1 MNVGSHA
8 KGAGLSQR
16 EATAPGDEDAGHNE
30 VLRAKYLDY
39 CSAQL
44 ADLLVFISPDEI
56 YLIAQRAA
64 QERGDTGELSYTRM
78 VQTATEWLA
87 DKVKLPPFEIW
98 VEDYLAH
105 PELYEEF
112 FMGLWE
118 SEFTGRSGS

>member
-1 MNVGSHA
+1 M
-8 KGAGLSQR
+8 SQR
-16 EATAPGDEDAGHNE
+16 EAAAPGGEDPGHNE

-78 VQTATEWLA
+78 VRTATEWLA

-98 VEDYLAH
+98 VEDYLAQ

-118 SEFTGRSGS
+118 SELTGRSGS